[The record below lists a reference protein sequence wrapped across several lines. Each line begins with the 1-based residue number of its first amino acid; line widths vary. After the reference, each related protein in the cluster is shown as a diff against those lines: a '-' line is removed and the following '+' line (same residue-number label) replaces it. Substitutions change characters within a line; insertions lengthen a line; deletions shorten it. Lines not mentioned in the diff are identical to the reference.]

1 MTPHL
6 ADTPVIQTARLT
18 LRAPRIDDYPVWEAF
33 YASDRARFIGGPGTP
48 RDAWRA
54 YGHIVGM
61 WALCG
66 CGSFVIADASD
77 APRGMAGP
85 WVPPYYRE
93 KEIGWTIWSDD
104 AEGRGIAFEAATAA
118 RRFAYAELG
127 WTTAVSYIDDGND
140 RSVAL
145 ADRLGARRDD
155 SAWTPKDDAR
165 TYRHPR
171 PEVVLSDPANPPTE
185 YRRNTDVIPTSQ
197 KGPSDAR

>member
-6 ADTPVIQTARLT
+6 ADTPVLQTKRLT
-18 LRAPRIDDYPVWEAF
+18 LRAPRMDDYPAWEAF
-33 YASDRARFIGGPGTP
+33 YTSARAQFIGGPGDT

-66 CGSFVIADASD
+66 CGAFVIADADD
-77 APRGMAGP
+77 APLGMTGP

-93 KEIGWTIWSDD
+93 KEIGWTIWSEV
-104 AEGRGIAFEAATAA
+104 AEGQGIAFEAATAA
-118 RRFAYAELG
+118 RRFAYDHLG

-145 ADRLGARRDD
+145 AERLGAWRDD
-155 SAWTPKDDAR
+155 DAWTPKEDAH
-165 TYRHPR
+165 TYRHPG
-171 PEVVLSDPANPPTE
+171 PEALAADPATS
-185 YRRNTDVIPTSQ
+185 PTSR
-197 KGPSDAR
+197 KGPSDV